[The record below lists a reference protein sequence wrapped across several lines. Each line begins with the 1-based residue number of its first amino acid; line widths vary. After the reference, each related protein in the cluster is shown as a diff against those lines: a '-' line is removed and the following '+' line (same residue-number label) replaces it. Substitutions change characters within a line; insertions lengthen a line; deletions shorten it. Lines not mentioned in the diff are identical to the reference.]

1 MATVLIVDDRATNR
15 EVARA
20 TLDHGGHH
28 VIVATEGHQ
37 GLALARAVHPD
48 VIITDV
54 VMPGMDGYE
63 LAHELR
69 THTETADIPVLFYT
83 ANYSAA
89 EAQPLATSYGVTQ
102 VLAKSADPFEL
113 LAAIEEALHHNPAPA
128 PDLTSDDLTI
138 GHLRA
143 VNDKLVEKVLALDE
157 SEARFE
163 AFAELS
169 PVGIAFG
176 GPDMDATYVNSR
188 LSEITAIPAADLLG
202 RGWLRC
208 LAPEHQG
215 ELLDSDARPVGTS
228 TYDGSVVLAAG
239 MRRHLQVA
247 VRPHSDDD
255 GGGFVAVI
263 TDVTP
268 LVEAEQRRHAGER
281 ERHIEER
288 RQVAQRFDSLARLSG
303 AVAHDFN
310 NMLGVILSFGEF
322 VEQAVGDSTDQKLT
336 AARAGTILTDL
347 GQIGR
352 AGKRAAHLAHQ
363 LLTFGG
369 REVIQPTVIS
379 LNAIVEEVC
388 GMLDTAVGEQIT
400 VSTQLAPHLRNA
412 RADASQLCQ
421 VLFNLAINARD
432 AMPRGGELMFRTTNE
447 TDADAGSRAVDVPS
461 GEYVHIAVIDNGDG
475 MPSDVLDQAIEPF
488 FTTKPKGQ
496 GTGLGL
502 ATAYG
507 IVKQAGGDL
516 IIDSDVGRGTAIHL
530 YLPATDEP
538 VHINRPTAT
547 IQAST
552 DQTILLAEDED
563 GLRHAATRILTNS
576 GYRVLSAANGHEA
589 LTIARQHD
597 GPIHGLLTDVVMPH
611 MNGPALAAALVAERP
626 HTPVLYMS
634 GYAAPLMTEQG
645 LLEPGVTVLGKPFT
659 KDELLTT
666 LNTALTAT
674 VR

>member
-37 GLALARAVHPD
+37 ALAMARAIHPD
-48 VIITDV
+48 VILTDV

-69 THTETADIPVLFYT
+69 THTDTADIPVLFYT

-113 LAAIEEALHHNPAPA
+113 LAAIEEAMHHDPAPA
-128 PDLTSDDLTI
+128 PELTSDDLTT

-143 VNDKLVEKVLALDE
+143 VNAKLLQKVLALDE

-188 LSEITAIPAADLLG
+188 LSEITALPVADLLG

-208 LAPEHQG
+208 LAPEHHG
-215 ELLDSDARPVGTS
+215 ELLDSDARPGGTS

-239 MRRHLQVA
+239 VRRHLQVA
-247 VRPHSDDD
+247 VRPHLSDEDG

-268 LVEAEQRRHAGER
+268 LVEAEQRRHAEER

-310 NMLGVILSFGEF
+310 NMLGVILSFREF
-322 VEQAVGDSTDQKLT
+322 VEQAVGGAVDQKLT
-336 AARAGTILTDL
+336 AAQAETILTDL
-347 GQIGR
+347 GHIGR

-369 REVIQPTVIS
+369 REVVQPTVIN

-388 GMLDTAVGEQIT
+388 GMIDTAVGEQIT
-400 VSTQLAPHLRNA
+400 VTTELGPHLRNT

-432 AMPRGGELMFRTTNE
+432 AMPHGGQLMFRTTNE
-447 TDADAGSRAVDVPS
+447 TDTGVVPA
-461 GEYVHIAVIDNGDG
+461 GEYVHIAVIDNGEG
-475 MPSDVLDQAIEPF
+475 MSAEVLDQAMEPF
-488 FTTKPKGQ
+488 FTTKAKGQ
-496 GTGLGL
+496 GAGLGL

-516 IIDSDVGRGTAIHL
+516 IIDSGVGRGTTIHL
-530 YLPATDEP
+530 YLPATDEAT
-538 VHINRPTAT
+538 HTSQPTAT
-547 IQAST
+547 IRASAG
-552 DQTILLAEDED
+552 QTILLAEDED
-563 GLRHAATRILTNS
+563 GLRQAATRILTNS
-576 GYRVLSAANGHEA
+576 GYRVLSAANGQEA

-611 MNGPALAAALVAERP
+611 MNGRALAAALVAERP
-626 HTPVLYMS
+626 RTPVLYMS

-659 KDELLTT
+659 KDELLT
-666 LNTALTAT
+666 ALTAT
-674 VR
+674 VQ